1 MATRDDNPQKVEQ
14 RSLAVRKAAA
24 KAAVAASE
32 KTGRPVDPRV
42 KKLAE
47 IADPRDLGGQV
58 PLGRQAVAVVADKRF
73 ESPELQR
80 VWAQS
85 GVSREARSPR

>member
-1 MATRDDNPQKVEQ
+1 VPESGANSPSPRPK

-24 KAAVAASE
+24 EAAVAASH

-47 IADPRDLGGQV
+47 SKLGEYDPDHD
-58 PLGRQAVAVVADKRF
+58 PDY
-73 ESPELQR
+73 S
-80 VWAQS
+80 S
-85 GVSREARSPR
+85 NT